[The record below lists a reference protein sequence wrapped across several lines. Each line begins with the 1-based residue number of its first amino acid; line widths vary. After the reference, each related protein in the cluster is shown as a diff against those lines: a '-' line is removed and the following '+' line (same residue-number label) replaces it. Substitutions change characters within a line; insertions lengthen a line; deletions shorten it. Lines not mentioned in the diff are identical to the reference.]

1 MLEGFEWD
9 PAKDE
14 INREKHGVGFA
25 EASEVFASLSMSAL
39 DTRLAYGETRWVTIG
54 RSRNGNVLVVAH
66 TQRGNRIRIIS
77 ARRANKKERA
87 TFYAKV
93 QPFL

>member
-1 MLEGFEWD
+1 
-9 PAKDE
+9 
-14 INREKHGVGFA
+14 
-25 EASEVFASLSMSAL
+25 MSAL

-77 ARRANKKERA
+77 ARRANKKERV